1 VTSARL
7 AGKVA
12 VVTGAG
18 SVGDGWGNGRATA
31 VVFAR
36 EGASVLAVDRDP
48 DALAAT
54 LSLVAEHGGTAR
66 GHIADVTDSAQVE
79 AMLAVAVDAF
89 GGLDVLVNNVGGSR
103 PGGPAELAEGDWRA
117 QLDVNLTSVYL
128 GCRHAIPVLRERGGG
143 SIVNISSE
151 LALTGSE
158 TMPHYCAAKGA
169 IVGLTKALA
178 LELAPQVRVN
188 SVAPGPTDTPLL
200 GDLWRGEEYLRT
212 LPVPRLATPR
222 EIGETVAFL
231 ASDEAA
237 YITAQ
242 VVSPNSGTV
251 M

>member
-1 VTSARL
+1 MAARRPEAAL
-7 AGKVA
+7 
-12 VVTGAG
+12 VTGGLGGIG
-18 SVGDGWGNGRATA
+18 SA
-31 VVFAR
+31 VADALEAR
-36 EGASVLAVDRDP
+36 GYAVARSDLRGEHAVD
-48 DALAAT
+48 
-54 LSLVAEHGGTAR
+54 VA
-66 GHIADVTDSAQVE
+66 DSAAVE
-79 AMLAVAVDAF
+79 ALIDRLE
-89 GGLDVLVNNVGGSR
+89 GQLGLVSVLVNCAGFAQEIPLCEIGDDDWQRMLHVHLGGTYNTCR
-103 PGGPAELAEGDWRA
+103 VLGPRMRL
-117 QLDVNLTSVYL
+117 
-128 GCRHAIPVLRERGGG
+128 RGGG

-178 LELAPQVRVN
+178 LELAPRVRVN

-200 GDLWRGEEYLRT
+200 GDLWRGDEYLRT

-231 ASDEAA
+231 ASEDAA

-251 M
+251 I

>member
-1 VTSARL
+1 LTEA
-7 AGKVA
+7 AF
-12 VVTGAG
+12 VTGALGGIG
-18 SVGDGWGNGRATA
+18 SA
-31 VVFAR
+31 VA
-36 EGASVLAVDRDP
+36 
-48 DALAAT
+48 DALAERGYA
-54 LSLVAEHGGTAR
+54 VARSDLRGEHAVDV
-66 GHIADVTDSAQVE
+66 ADAAAVE
-79 AMLAVAVDAF
+79 ALIDRVEGRLGPVS
-89 GGLDVLVNNVGGSR
+89 VLVNCAGFAQEIPLLEISDDDWQRMLHVHLGGTYNTCR
-103 PGGPAELAEGDWRA
+103 VLGPRMRD
-117 QLDVNLTSVYL
+117 
-128 GCRHAIPVLRERGGG
+128 RGRG

-200 GDLWRGEEYLRT
+200 GDLWRGDEYLRT
-212 LPVPRLATPR
+212 LPVPRLATPQ

-231 ASDEAA
+231 ASEDAA

-251 M
+251 I

>member
-1 VTSARL
+1 MA
-7 AGKVA
+7 AEA
-12 VVTGAG
+12 AFVTGALGGIG
-18 SVGDGWGNGRATA
+18 SA
-31 VVFAR
+31 VA
-36 EGASVLAVDRDP
+36 
-48 DALAAT
+48 DALAARGYA
-54 LSLVAEHGGTAR
+54 VARSDLRGEHAVDVADATA
-66 GHIADVTDSAQVE
+66 VE
-79 AMLAVAVDAF
+79 ALIDRVEGELGPVS
-89 GGLDVLVNNVGGSR
+89 VLVNCAGFAQEIPLVEISDDDWQRMLHVHLGGTYNTCR
-103 PGGPAELAEGDWRA
+103 VLGPRMRD
-117 QLDVNLTSVYL
+117 
-128 GCRHAIPVLRERGGG
+128 RGRG

-200 GDLWRGEEYLRT
+200 GDLWRGEAYLRT
-212 LPVPRLATPR
+212 LPVPRLATPQ

-231 ASDEAA
+231 ASEDAA

-251 M
+251 I

>member
-1 VTSARL
+1 MAARRPEAAL
-7 AGKVA
+7 
-12 VVTGAG
+12 VTGALGGIG
-18 SVGDGWGNGRATA
+18 SA
-31 VVFAR
+31 VSDALEAR
-36 EGASVLAVDRDP
+36 GYAVARSDLRGEHAVD
-48 DALAAT
+48 
-54 LSLVAEHGGTAR
+54 VA
-66 GHIADVTDSAQVE
+66 DSG
-79 AMLAVAVDAF
+79 AVAALIDRVE
-89 GGLDVLVNNVGGSR
+89 GELGPVTVLVNCAGFAQEIPLEEIGDDDWQRMLHVHLGGTYNTCR
-103 PGGPAELAEGDWRA
+103 VLGPRM
-117 QLDVNLTSVYL
+117 
-128 GCRHAIPVLRERGGG
+128 RERGRG

-200 GDLWRGEEYLRT
+200 TDLWRGEEYLRT

-231 ASDEAA
+231 ASEDAT

-251 M
+251 I

>member
-1 VTSARL
+1 MAAEAAL
-7 AGKVA
+7 
-12 VVTGAG
+12 VTGALGGIG
-18 SVGDGWGNGRATA
+18 SAAADALEARGYA
-31 VVFAR
+31 VAR
-36 EGASVLAVDRDP
+36 SDLRGEHAVDVA
-48 DALAAT
+48 DAA
-54 LSLVAEHGGTAR
+54 
-66 GHIADVTDSAQVE
+66 
-79 AMLAVAVDAF
+79 AVAALIERVEQEL
-89 GGLDVLVNNVGGSR
+89 GPVSVLVNCAGFAQEIGLLEIGDDDWQRMLHVHLGGTYNTCR
-103 PGGPAELAEGDWRA
+103 VLGPRM
-117 QLDVNLTSVYL
+117 
-128 GCRHAIPVLRERGGG
+128 RERGGG